1 MLSIILAV
9 AATVV
14 TASGFGSYEVLI
26 VSLAIGLGSSL
37 TRAASKKIFSFDVVL
52 SLTIIA
58 VLVIDPA
65 ASQIRGIQVLFL
77 SLVCGSIHENLRWPA
92 VVGGLILWLLPY
104 TPWAC
109 WLVAPGIAICVFWI
123 ASLVGYFFHIDER
136 WCKLLI
142 ATFAVLI
149 IVVELFTAYLAP
161 QKRNVQIYASPTSN
175 PGYSIGKVFTRL
187 VGAKDGPPLNLVSLY
202 QNSVIPKSCDIVLS
216 EHGIGDPGRG
226 WPLISADFHQ
236 GEPWGNNQLVGDQYL
251 LYALRHDGFFA
262 SNLGGQI
269 RKKGRLLLGQ
279 ISFRYPFILN
289 PFSVKYDSTIF
300 ISDSDPLVDRLAV
313 YQRNYLLELGAP
325 SGWPQYLN
333 LLCGILIAASL
344 LPNKRGFLTVCC
356 FSVILIGAVSA
367 LAFNPQR
374 GEVRIIGGPGWPHEQ
389 GRHPGFLRSL
399 ADAGYLLLPGQKDCK
414 ILVCGEG
421 RSADWKGETLVYLE
435 PGAAVHIGSRS
446 IKADDVPLGDRD
458 GVIDARA
465 LLIDGKAAGPIVD
478 SDGVRIIATG
488 SPARQEHKRWL
499 PESLLSH

>member
-1 MLSIILAV
+1 MLSIFLAV

-14 TASGFGSYEVLI
+14 TAGGFGFYEVLI
-26 VSLAIGLGSSL
+26 VSFAIGLGSSL

-65 ASQIRGIQVLFL
+65 ASQLRGIQVLFL
-77 SLVCGSIHENLRWPA
+77 SLVCGSIHENLRWPS
-92 VVGGLILWLLPY
+92 VVGGLILWLFPY

-123 ASLVGYFFHIDER
+123 ASLGVYFLHIDER
-136 WCKLLI
+136 WCKPLI
-142 ATFAVLI
+142 ATSAVLI
-149 IVVELFTAYLAP
+149 IVVELCTAYLVP
-161 QKRNVQIYASPTSN
+161 LKRNVQIYASPTSN
-175 PGYSIGKVFTRL
+175 LGYSIGKVFTRL
-187 VGAKDGPPLNLVSLY
+187 VGAPTGPPLNVVSLY
-202 QNSVIPKSCDIVLS
+202 QNSVIPKSSDIVLS
-216 EHGIGDPGRG
+216 EHGVGDPGRD

-236 GEPWGNNQLVGDQYL
+236 REPWGNNQLVGDQYL

-279 ISFRYPFILN
+279 ISFRNPFVLS

-313 YQRNYLLELGAP
+313 YQRNFLLELGASP
-325 SGWPQYLN
+325 VWPRYIN
-333 LLCGILIAASL
+333 LLCCLLIVVSA
-344 LPNKRGFLTVCC
+344 LPKWRDFLTLCC
-356 FSVILIGAVSA
+356 FSAILIGAVSA
-367 LAFNPQR
+367 QAFIPQK
-374 GEVRIIGGPGWPHEQ
+374 GEVRIIGGSGWPHEK

-399 ADAGYLLLPGQKDCK
+399 ADAGYLFLPGQKDCK

-421 RSADWKGETLVYLE
+421 RSADWKGEALVYLE
-435 PGAAVHIGSRS
+435 PGASVHIGSRS
-446 IKADDVPLGDRD
+446 IKAEDVPLGDRD

-499 PESLLSH
+499 PESLLSQ